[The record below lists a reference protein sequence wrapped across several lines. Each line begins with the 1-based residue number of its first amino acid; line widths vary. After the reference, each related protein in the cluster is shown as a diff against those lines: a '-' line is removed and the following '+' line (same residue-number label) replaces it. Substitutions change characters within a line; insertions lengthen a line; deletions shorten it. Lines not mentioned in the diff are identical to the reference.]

1 MLRSHCEFG
10 AARPE
15 TALPTAGK
23 QRILISV
30 QEKFV
35 GFLKTCPP
43 ASGSQNMAQIQNTNL
58 IRIDT
63 ILNDL
68 DPPTPADEDDPLLLT
83 KVTGSEAL
91 SAPFLYEVT
100 MVRSLERDRRI
111 PLDPAKLI
119 NTVARIGVGLEAQ
132 GPTFGT
138 APNRWL
144 LRGGVF
150 QSIESLGTATLQRT
164 RHYRVYRATVVPPF
178 AMMQREIAFRIFEN
192 LSPADIIK
200 NMLSGFPHLEFADDI
215 MSRCSCPART

>member
-1 MLRSHCEFG
+1 
-10 AARPE
+10 
-15 TALPTAGK
+15 
-23 QRILISV
+23 
-30 QEKFV
+30 
-35 GFLKTCPP
+35 
-43 ASGSQNMAQIQNTNL
+43 MAQTQNTNL

-100 MVRSLERDRRI
+100 MVRSLDRDRRI

-119 NTVARIGVGLEAQ
+119 NTVARIGVGLDAQ
-132 GPTFGT
+132 GPISGA

-150 QSIESLGTATLQRT
+150 QTIESLGVATVQRT

-178 AMMQREIAFRIFEN
+178 AM
-192 LSPADIIK
+192 
-200 NMLSGFPHLEFADDI
+200 
-215 MSRCSCPART
+215 